1 MRHASVVL
9 VTVLLTSI
17 AGCGSNKASPTPSPS
32 PTPTPQ
38 PTVLVTNLTIT
49 GDAKFTTL
57 NQVRQF
63 TATAH
68 MSDGSVRDVTAEAA
82 WSSSNVGVVTV
93 SSRGEVT
100 AAGSGLATISAT
112 ALGSLGLLDVSV
124 VPPSDATR
132 IPGLYRLAFTASPA
146 CSGLPDWARHREY
159 DAAIDQSGA
168 ESPGEVTNLTL
179 TVQIQPGTAPQFTG
193 SINGSRVGFFFPTQ
207 PSSGFYCYYYTCSG
221 GGPVFSETIDGSS
234 QFTVQGEV
242 TGTKGAAPG
251 VITGTLKGAI
261 QAVNPSTKAT
271 IAECTADQFTL
282 TRQ

>member
-1 MRHASVVL
+1 MRQVSVVV
-9 VTVLLTSI
+9 VTVLLASLV
-17 AGCGSNKASPTPSPS
+17 GCDSNSTRPS

-38 PTVLVTNLTIT
+38 PTPQPTVQVTDLTIS

-68 MSDGSVRDVTAEAA
+68 MSDGSVRDVTAEAE

-93 SSRGEVT
+93 TSRGEVT
-100 AAGSGLATISAT
+100 SAGSGLATISAI
-112 ALGSLGLLDVSV
+112 ALANAAQLDVSV
-124 VPPSDATR
+124 APPADPTR

-159 DAAIDQSGA
+159 DAAIDQSGT
-168 ESPGEVTNLTL
+168 ESPGEFTNLTL
-179 TVQIQPGTAPQFTG
+179 TVQIQPGLAPQFSG

-207 PSSGFYCYYYTCSG
+207 PSSGYYCYYYTCNG
-221 GGPVFSETIDGSS
+221 GGPVFSQTIDVSS

-242 TGTKGAAPG
+242 TGSKGAASG
-251 VITGTLKGAI
+251 VIAGTLKGAI
-261 QAVNPSTKAT
+261 QAVNPSTKGT
-271 IAECTADQFTL
+271 IAECTSNQFTL

>member
-1 MRHASVVL
+1 MRQASVVV
-9 VTVLLTSI
+9 VTVLLASL
-17 AGCGSNKASPTPSPS
+17 AGCDSNSPSPTRPS
-32 PTPTPQ
+32 PTPTSQ
-38 PTVLVTNLTIT
+38 PTVQVTSLTMS
-49 GDAKFTTL
+49 GDVRFTTL

-68 MSDGSVRDVTAEAA
+68 MSDGSVRDVTAEAE

-93 SSRGEVT
+93 TSRGEVT
-100 AAGSGLATISAT
+100 SAGSGLATISAI
-112 ALGSLGLLDVSV
+112 ALANAAQLDVSV
-124 VPPSDATR
+124 APPGDATQ

-159 DAAIDQSGA
+159 DAAIDQRGA
-168 ESPGEVTNLTL
+168 ESPGEITNLTL
-179 TVQIQPGTAPQFTG
+179 TVQIQPGLAPQFSG

-207 PSSGFYCYYYTCSG
+207 PSSGYCYYYYTCSG
-221 GGPVFSETIDGSS
+221 GGPVFSETIDVSS

-271 IAECTADQFTL
+271 IAECTANQFTL